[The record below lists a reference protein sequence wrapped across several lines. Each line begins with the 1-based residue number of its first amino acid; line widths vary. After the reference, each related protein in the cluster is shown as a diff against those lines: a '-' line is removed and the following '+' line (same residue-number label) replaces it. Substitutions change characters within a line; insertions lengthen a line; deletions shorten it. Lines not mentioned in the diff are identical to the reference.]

1 MLELMKSLKKRILC
15 FGVIILLEY
24 ILWNTS
30 SIIRD
35 HRFMKNVKN
44 YSELLDINNHT
55 MSVNIKGESDEKN
68 ESTIII
74 LPGFGSAS
82 PIIEFQPLAE
92 ALSDKYKIITI
103 EPFGYGMS
111 DGTGDERSLRNIVNE
126 LHCCIEELHIDKY
139 YLMAHSI
146 GGLYSLYWANKYPEE
161 VLGFIGID
169 ISVPGMENYSSYP
182 LNMSVGQAAKYSTS
196 LLKIFD
202 TIGLTRVLITFNY
215 LDLFYR
221 YNIINIDEYYQYTEE
236 QMKILKILSISRRNN
251 KTLMK
256 EGEYIDKN
264 LKKLRNKKFPSN
276 IPVLNFIS
284 SENVEIDPYWETL
297 HYNVM
302 EDFKYNKVI
311 ILQGQHYLHLDN
323 KEIMSNKIKEWI
335 SFINDDK
342 KLNNQSII
350 LQKEKDIL
358 MNITLNSLKEE

>member
-1 MLELMKSLKKRILC
+1 MKSMKKRILC
-15 FGVIILLEY
+15 FGIIILLEY
-24 ILWNTS
+24 VLWNTT

-35 HRFMKNVKN
+35 HRYIRNVKN
-44 YSELLDINNHT
+44 YSELLDIKNHT
-55 MSVNIKGESDEKN
+55 MSVNIKGESNENN

-92 ALSDKYKIITI
+92 ILSDQYKIITI

-111 DGTGDERSLRNIVNE
+111 DGIGEDRSLKNIVNE
-126 LHCCIEELHIDKY
+126 LHSCIEELHIDKY

-169 ISVPGMENYSSYP
+169 ISVPGMEENSSYP
-182 LNMSVGQAAKYSTS
+182 LNMSIGQAAKYSTS
-196 LLKIFD
+196 LLRMFD
-202 TIGLTRVLITFNY
+202 TFGLTRLLITFNY

-221 YNIINIDEYYQYTEE
+221 YNIINIDEYYPYTEE
-236 QMKILKILSISRRNN
+236 EMRILKILSISRRNN

-256 EGEYIDKN
+256 EGEWLDKN
-264 LKKLRNKKFPSN
+264 IKRLRNKKFPSN
-276 IPVLNFIS
+276 IPILNFIS
-284 SENVEIDPYWETL
+284 SDNVESDPYWETL
-297 HYNVM
+297 HYDVM
-302 EDFKYNKVI
+302 NDFKYNEVI
-311 ILQGQHYLHLDN
+311 VLKGQHYLHLDN

-342 KLNNQSII
+342 KYYNQSII

-358 MNITLNSLKEE
+358 MDLTLNGLKEK